1 MGGTTR
7 RRLEGR
13 SPARRRRSE
22 YLSSVPWGTGAS
34 PQFRLVLAVVLDWLP
49 NRYNCKNSTEVVTF
63 FLLRPE
69 THKAEERLHPCPT
82 RESAVRVALDLRR
95 LLDDGVVRNQ
105 AEIARLRGIS
115 GSRVTQ
121 LVKIASLPRPILDY
135 LLSLSAEQQVFYT
148 ERRLRRIVRLDSEE
162 EQLRAFEDLRRSV
175 EASGK

>member
-1 MGGTTR
+1 M
-7 RRLEGR
+7 
-13 SPARRRRSE
+13 
-22 YLSSVPWGTGAS
+22 
-34 PQFRLVLAVVLDWLP
+34 
-49 NRYNCKNSTEVVTF
+49 
-63 FLLRPE
+63 
-69 THKAEERLHPCPT
+69 
-82 RESAVRVALDLRR
+82 RVALDLRR